1 LADNLK
7 KILSTNDQLCCRTD
21 EGKYNIYGLDV
32 ELLEN
37 MNPTIIEINSS
48 PGKDLGWKDDFMKKI
63 NQMVINADF
72 TDPKWIKIM

>member
-1 LADNLK
+1 M
-7 KILSTNDQLCCRTD
+7 D

-37 MNPTIIEINSS
+37 LNPIIIEINSS
-48 PGKDLGWKDDFMKKI
+48 PGKDLAWKDEFMKKI
-63 NQMVINADF
+63 YNMVKNGDF